1 MLGVRVPSG
10 VPGNKSMVILPYS
23 CFLLFMGS
31 PPAKNLWFLGRDPCA
46 MERAA
51 GTFHDAAASGVP
63 RRSKVRF
70 APTFF
75 MPAAKRRDPLSP
87 LRPSPN
93 RPHCA
98 GLRFDSGAS
107 RYFFVHKKVRFN
119 RPFQKK
125 DMTKKSCLSFG
136 VSAALRPP
144 PLGISMLG
152 RAKPSLRN
160 SSVLRTCELTAHQR
174 HRPEGRR

>member
-1 MLGVRVPSG
+1 MLKYLQFLCLFPLQQQISICGYGGIGRRAGFRFQWATVWVR
-10 VPGNKSMVILPYS
+10 LP
-23 CFLLFMGS
+23 L
-31 PPAKNLWFLGRDPCA
+31 P
-46 MERAA
+46 
-51 GTFHDAAASGVP
+51 VP